1 MEGDTTSVVDEN
13 KVNFDGLRVSG
24 DSNDVELQVRRMSN
38 FGMGMEILISDHARP
53 EELEKRQQICA
64 LVLLCYIAHSSHL
77 LRTISGYTIS
87 EKSDEISNNENESRF
102 VQLMTQLVQT
112 EKCRDIIRMSPQ
124 AFLKL
129 CEKLRSSGRMKDS
142 TRVTLTVEG
151 QVAEFLYIVGHAA
164 KSRTVPFL
172 FHHSMETFNRC
183 FDNVLRAIISLEN
196 EFLVQPSDVDVP
208 TQILNDDKFYPYFK
222 VTNSLI

>member
-1 MEGDTTSVVDEN
+1 
-13 KVNFDGLRVSG
+13 
-24 DSNDVELQVRRMSN
+24 
-38 FGMGMEILISDHARP
+38 
-53 EELEKRQQICA
+53 
-64 LVLLCYIAHSSHL
+64 
-77 LRTISGYTIS
+77 
-87 EKSDEISNNENESRF
+87 
-102 VQLMTQLVQT
+102 
-112 EKCRDIIRMSPQ
+112 MSPQ

-208 TQILNDDKFYPYFK
+208 TQILNDDKFYPYFQ